1 MMRRILSVGVSIAL
15 IVALALAAATPQ
27 MPTFAE
33 VRARWRPSEAR
44 LLDRNGYPVHELR
57 IDPHG
62 RRFAWTPLDQISPA
76 LTDAVIAAEDHR
88 FWSHRGVDLVALCSS
103 VAGAVVGRRSRG
115 ASTITMQLASILDPS
130 LGRTSRR
137 PTAVRKI
144 EQTLAAL
151 AVERRWSKREILEAY
166 LNMVTY
172 RGELQGIG
180 AASRVLFGK
189 APNGIDSAEAVL
201 MASLIRAPN
210 ARRETVATRSD
221 ALSRSLGALGPS
233 RDAVATAVGQVFAN
247 RSSEYARI
255 TLAPHLA
262 QRMLRG
268 ENGDVRCTLDRDLQ
282 RFVVDAL
289 HGQIFDVQDRR
300 VDDGAVIVVEN
311 STGEV
316 WAYVGAAGDLS
327 SAPDF
332 DAARAPRQPGSALK
346 PFLYALAVDEHLLTA
361 ASLIEDTPL
370 ELPEQRGLYR
380 PLDYDRQFRGLVS
393 MRTALSSSL
402 NVPAVR
408 TADMVGVEAF
418 TDRLRQLGCEG
429 LVEEGDYY
437 GAALALGDAD
447 VSLWQITNAY
457 RTLANGGRY
466 SELELTT
473 GNNSTVSTRVYS
485 RETAFVISDILSDR
499 ASRSVTFGLE
509 NNLATRFWSA
519 VKTGTSKD
527 MRDNWCIG
535 YTDRFTVGV
544 WVGNAS
550 GAPMR
555 DVTGITGAAPTW
567 LSVMNYLHDR
577 FGSGAIARPAGV
589 TSSAVSF
596 PGGVEPPRT
605 EWFVAGT
612 EPTSRLSVLD
622 EDNPR
627 ILSPQAGTIIALDP
641 DIPTALQRVV
651 FQASPGA
658 THSRWNLDGQSLDP
672 ARGEFLWTPSP
683 GVHRL
688 SLLQDGRSLETVQ
701 FVVRGSQ
708 QDELAQDDRTGRRDE
723 NQ

>member
-1 MMRRILSVGVSIAL
+1 MTRRVLSVGVSIAL
-15 IVALALAAATPQ
+15 IAALALAAARPR
-27 MPTFAE
+27 MPAFAE

-44 LLDRNGYPVHELR
+44 LLDRNGEPVHELR
-57 IDPHG
+57 IDLHG
-62 RRFAWTPLDQISPA
+62 RRFAWTPLAQVSPA
-76 LTDAVIAAEDHR
+76 LIDAVIAAEDHR
-88 FWSHRGVDLVALCSS
+88 FWNHRGVDLVAVCSS
-103 VAGAVVGRRSRG
+103 AARAVVGRRSRG

-130 LGRTSRR
+130 LGRTSRHV
-137 PTAVRKI
+137 TAIRKV
-144 EQTLAAL
+144 EQALAAL
-151 AVERRWSKREILEAY
+151 AMEQRWSKGEILEAY

-172 RGELQGIG
+172 RGELQGVA
-180 AASRVLFGK
+180 AASRVMFGK
-189 APNGIDSAEAVL
+189 APQGIDSAEAVVL
-201 MASLIRAPN
+201 ASLIRGPN
-210 ARRETVATRSD
+210 ARRETVAARSTN
-221 ALSRSLGALGPS
+221 LSRSRGGLGPS
-233 RDAVATAVGQVFAN
+233 RGAVATAVGEVFAG
-247 RSSEYARI
+247 RGSDYARI

-268 ENGDVRCTLDRDLQ
+268 DSGDVRCTLDRDLQ

-289 HGQIFDVQDRR
+289 HRQIFDVRDRG

-316 WAYVGAAGDLS
+316 WAYVGGAGDLS

-346 PFLYALAVDEHLLTA
+346 PLLYALAVDEHLLTA

-408 TADMVGVEAF
+408 TADLVGVEAF
-418 TDRLRQLGCEG
+418 ANRLRQLGFDG

-447 VSLWQITNAY
+447 VSLWQLTNAY

-466 SELELTT
+466 SKPRLTISAHT
-473 GNNSTVSTRVYS
+473 TVSTRVYS
-485 RETAFVISDILSDR
+485 PETAFVISDILSDR

-509 NNLATRFWSA
+509 NNLTTRFWSA

-527 MRDNWCIG
+527 MRDNWCVG
-535 YTDRFTVGV
+535 YTDKFTAGV

-577 FGSGAIARPAGV
+577 FGSGAVARPASV
-589 TSSAVSF
+589 TASAVSF

-612 EPTSRLSVLD
+612 EPVAQLSGLD
-622 EDNPR
+622 EANPR

-641 DIPTALQRVV
+641 DIPASLQRVV

-658 THSRWNLDGQSLDP
+658 MHSGWVLDGRALSP
-672 ARGEFLWTPSP
+672 VGTEFLWTPSP
-683 GVHRL
+683 GLHQL
-688 SLLQDGRSLETVQ
+688 SLVRQGCSLATVH
-701 FVVRGSQ
+701 FVVRGARH
-708 QDELAQDDRTGRRDE
+708 DELAQGERDE

>member
-1 MMRRILSVGVSIAL
+1 MARRVISVGVAIAL
-15 IVALALAAATPQ
+15 IAALALAAATPQ

-33 VRARWRPSEAR
+33 ARARWRPSEAR
-44 LLDRNGYPVHELR
+44 LLDHNGDPVHELR

-76 LTDAVIAAEDHR
+76 LIDAVIAAEDHR

-103 VAGAVVGRRSRG
+103 AARAVVARRSRG

-130 LGRTSRR
+130 LGRTSRH
-137 PTAVRKI
+137 TTLVRKL
-144 EQTLAAL
+144 EQVLAAL
-151 AVERRWSKREILEAY
+151 AMERRWSKREVLEAY

-172 RGELQGIG
+172 RDELQGIA

-189 APNGIDSAEAVL
+189 APHGIDSAEAVVL
-201 MASLIRAPN
+201 ASLIRAPN
-210 ARRETVATRSD
+210 AHRETVAIRSI
-221 ALSRSLGALGPS
+221 ALGRSLGALGPS
-233 RDAVATAVGQVFAN
+233 RDAVTTAVGQFFAN
-247 RSSEYARI
+247 RSSAYARI

-262 QRMLRG
+262 ERMLRG
-268 ENGDVRCTLDRDLQ
+268 EGGDVQCTLDRDLQ

-289 HGQIFDVQDRR
+289 HSQIFDVRDRR
-300 VDDGAVIVVEN
+300 VDDGAVIVIEN

-316 WAYVGAAGDLS
+316 WAYVGGAGDLS

-346 PFLYALAVDEHLLTA
+346 PLLYALAVDEHLLTA
-361 ASLIEDTPL
+361 ASLIADTPL

-408 TADMVGVEAF
+408 TADLVGVEAF
-418 TDRLRQLGCEG
+418 TDRLRQLGFDG

-447 VSLWQITNAY
+447 VSLSQITNAY

-466 SELELTT
+466 SDLRLTT
-473 GNNSTVSTRVYS
+473 GSNSTISTQVYS
-485 RETAFVISDILSDR
+485 PESAFVISDILSDR

-509 NNLATRFWSA
+509 NSLATRFWSA

-527 MRDNWCIG
+527 MRDNWCVG
-535 YTDRFTVGV
+535 YTDKFTVGV

-550 GAPMR
+550 GTPMR

-577 FGSGAIARPAGV
+577 FGSAAIARPAGV
-589 TSSAVSF
+589 TSSIVSF

-605 EWFVAGT
+605 EWFIAGT
-612 EPTSRLSVLD
+612 EPTTHLSGLD
-622 EDNPR
+622 EDDPR

-641 DIPTALQRVV
+641 DIPASLQRVV

-658 THSRWNLDGQSLDP
+658 MHLGWILDGHALVPVD
-672 ARGEFLWTPSP
+672 GEFMWTPSP
-683 GVHRL
+683 GVHKL
-688 SLLQDGRSLETVQ
+688 SLVRNGRSLEAVQ
-701 FVVRGSQ
+701 FVVRGAQ
-708 QDELAQDDRTGRRDE
+708 NDELAQGDRTSGRDE